1 LTTTL
6 YGIRNCDTMKRARA
20 WLDARQLPYA
30 LHDYKSAGIELATL
44 ERWSREVGWERLL
57 NRSGTTFRK
66 LPETQ
71 RADLDEHRA
80 RALMRE
86 QPSMIRRPVL
96 EKCGTILVG
105 FDPAAYA
112 AALQSASPARP

>member
-1 LTTTL
+1 MTTTL
-6 YGIRNCDTMKRARA
+6 YGIRHCDTMKRARA
-20 WLDARQLPYA
+20 WLDARQWSYA
-30 LHDYKSAGIELATL
+30 FHDYKSAGIARATL

-66 LPETQ
+66 LPEAQ

-80 RALMRE
+80 LALMLE

-96 EKCGTILVG
+96 ENGGTILVG

-112 AALQSASPARP
+112 TALPSASPAPP

>member
-1 LTTTL
+1 MTTTL
-6 YGIRNCDTMKRARA
+6 YGIRNCDTMKRART

-30 LHDYKSAGIELATL
+30 FHDYKIAGIERATL
-44 ERWSREVGWERLL
+44 ERWSHETGWEQLI

-66 LPETQ
+66 LPEAQ

-80 RALMRE
+80 LALMLE

-96 EKCGTILVG
+96 ENCGTILVG
-105 FDPAAYA
+105 FDPSAYA
-112 AALQSASPARP
+112 TALQRTPSSRP